1 MKKKQPKCVTIPKN
15 PKELTP
21 KEKARVKRSII
32 IWTCAI
38 HVSHVC
44 VIVLSVVLFLM
55 SAGWMLHHAVE
66 MLNGILVLVVP
77 LCVLLLSLV
86 LGHRLVVM
94 NVTAHRT
101 NIFKNAF
108 TRVAFQHYFDIGA
121 YEYKLNLAPLIRCA
135 GVCCR
140 DWGKM
145 RVNDQVTGEYKGLR
159 FLLLDLCLIGGFK
172 KLFQGQLYVIE
183 LPKHLNW
190 RSFDIQTEIVNI
202 THDFDGTDAMR
213 NDLFKEEF
221 VLSYPEQKA
230 GMLSVLSQYGFEN
243 ADDALVP
250 KYTPDELLNDE
261 FAECLV
267 GLRDLYSGIFLHAQ
281 KNYLFVATG
290 SVENAGE
297 DLFEPERL
305 DIFRSYD
312 RIEARVK
319 EQVKRC
325 VDVLD
330 RVICAT
336 HMVADRVETV
346 LDMKAAV
353 PAVSQKSAK

>member
-1 MKKKQPKCVTIPKN
+1 MGKKKQKSVTIPKTSKN
-15 PKELTP
+15 LTP
-21 KEKARVKRSII
+21 KEKARVKRSIVM
-32 IWTCAI
+32 WTCAI
-38 HVSHVC
+38 HLSHVL
-44 VIVLSVVLFLM
+44 VIVLSLVLFM
-55 SAGWMLHHAVE
+55 ASARWMLHHAIE
-66 MLNGILVLVVP
+66 LMNGLLVLVVP

-86 LGHRLVVM
+86 LGHRLIVL
-94 NVTAHRT
+94 NVIAHRT

-159 FLLLDLCLIGGFK
+159 FLLLVLCLIGGFK

-183 LPKHLNW
+183 LPKYLNW
-190 RSFDIQTEIVNI
+190 RSFDIQTEIVNM
-202 THDFDGTDAMR
+202 THDFDETAAMKNEFFR
-213 NDLFKEEF
+213 EEF

-230 GMLSVLSQYGFEN
+230 GMLNVLSQYGFEN
-243 ADDALVP
+243 ADEARVA
-250 KYTPDELLNDE
+250 KYSPDELLNDD
-261 FAECLV
+261 FAACLV
-267 GLRDLYSGIFLHAQ
+267 SLREQYSGIFLHAQ
-281 KNYLFVATG
+281 RNYLFVATG
-290 SVENAGE
+290 SVENDGE

-312 RIEARVK
+312 KIESRVK
-319 EQVKRC
+319 DQVKQC
-325 VDVLD
+325 VTVLD

-346 LDMKAAV
+346 LDMKAAGACL
-353 PAVSQKSAK
+353 PPK

>member
-1 MKKKQPKCVTIPKN
+1 MAKKKQKSVIIPKQS
-15 PKELTP
+15 KELTP

-32 IWTCAI
+32 AWTCAI

-44 VIVLSVVLFLM
+44 VIVLSMVLFMM
-55 SAGWMLHHAVE
+55 SARWMLHHAVE
-66 MLNGILVLVVP
+66 MMNGILVLLVP
-77 LCVLLLSLV
+77 LCVLLLTLG
-86 LGHRLVVM
+86 LGHRLIVL
-94 NVTAHRT
+94 NVIAHRT
-101 NIFKNAF
+101 SIFKNAF

-172 KLFQGQLYVIE
+172 KLFQGQLFVIE

-213 NDLFKEEF
+213 NELFREEF

-230 GMLSVLSQYGFEN
+230 GMLNVLSQFGFE
-243 ADDALVP
+243 DEGDAVVP

-267 GLRDLYSGIFLHAQ
+267 GLRDQYSGIFLHAQ
-281 KNYLFVATG
+281 RNYLFVATG
-290 SVENAGE
+290 SVDNDGE
-297 DLFEPERL
+297 DLFEPERF
-305 DIFRSYD
+305 DIFRNYD

-319 EQVKRC
+319 EQVKQC
-325 VDVLD
+325 VHVLD
-330 RVICAT
+330 RVISAT

-346 LDMKAAV
+346 LDMTAAGKT
-353 PAVSQKSAK
+353 AGHE